1 MWCVFMVGVA
11 GRGTDGVCGVYMRV
25 WCVWGGDVCVVWV
38 VYVCVCLGGV
48 WV

>member
-25 WCVWGGDVCVVWV
+25 WCVCGGDVCVVWV

>member
-1 MWCVFMVGVA
+1 MWCVFMVGVG
-11 GRGTDGVCGVYMRV
+11 GRGTDGVYGVYMCG
-25 WCVWGGDVCVVWV
+25 WCVCGAGVGGCV